1 MKRPGVN
8 ARIVADPATTTST
21 TAPAPG
27 DATSSAPA
35 STSAPPTQAV
45 GVSGTTNYLG
55 DIYAE
60 SNARLMYQSAYGTAG
75 TREWGEWE
83 ELARTNPFVSAGL
96 EFISSPIRDARL
108 DVEEAPEEEE
118 PDREK
123 AKAQAD
129 FVRFALNTGEPAL
142 PEFLVQ
148 ATRGMLGTGFAL
160 FEPTFRR
167 APTRLLPGGEGWVLS
182 RLAQR
187 LPSTLAHNAWLE
199 NEDGSELRAVKQEGP
214 RGNAWWRG
222 EIPADRLLLFSW
234 QRSGNNYAGFSAF
247 RPVWYLG
254 QIQKEL
260 LRLVGVTYQRE
271 GAGIPVATASDPS
284 TPLSPEQRRQML
296 DLLRGALYH
305 EQAAV
310 VMPAGWNMQWVFSG
324 GANKG
329 HVLDAWRQL
338 GIVIL
343 QQVQAQQ
350 LALGTSDTGSRSVGA
365 VHDASAMAYVHSV
378 IAVLEGVLNGV
389 GSRPYTGLV
398 RRLVSAN
405 WGPQRAY
412 PRVKLTP
419 PRAQLA
425 PDARLAAV
433 RDAVTSGVLTVT
445 LDVENATR
453 EALGFAPIAEEERDD
468 TGGETAPGLPDAA
481 PGVAGAE
488 SVQDT
493 ALNGAQVTAAQ
504 GIVESVAAGR
514 LPRDTGVRMLVTFF
528 RIPLDV
534 AEALMGDVG
543 RGFEPAAPEQQTVRP
558 AGGAGQEG
566 ALSAESLSRAKPQP
580 LTASAP
586 RGPWVPRRLL
596 RASEERTNWG
606 GLDAYFTEAR
616 EEFEKEAR
624 AVVVAML
631 AKAAGDI
638 TAAMEDGDP
647 SEVATL
653 PLDSK
658 ALEELVGQYLDAA
671 REYGRQTATREIEHG
686 TAEEV
691 LEKRED
697 GDNTLRA
704 ADPEDEEEDSEATP
718 EERKAIEK
726 SADDVLDA
734 QRRQGVRRIMSR
746 LRLELE
752 EEAIDVLRTGG
763 SAGEVVA
770 RTLQRQLD
778 TGAFRSDAGLL
789 TARAVN
795 VGRDEAARIM
805 GGVSMVEYSAVLDS
819 ETCSPCQDMD
829 GRQAPFSSA
838 EHDRML
844 PPNRDCLGGSRCRCV
859 LVFLPDMEVSE

>member
-60 SNARLMYQSAYGTAG
+60 SNARLTYQSAYGTAG

-453 EALGFAPIAEEERDD
+453 EALGFAPIAEEER
-468 TGGETAPGLPDAA
+468 AA
-481 PGVAGAE
+481 MK
-488 SVQDT
+488 S
-493 ALNGAQVTAAQ
+493 
-504 GIVESVAAGR
+504 R
-514 LPRDTGVRMLVTFF
+514 
-528 RIPLDV
+528 
-534 AEALMGDVG
+534 
-543 RGFEPAAPEQQTVRP
+543 PAA
-558 AGGAGQEG
+558 GAGQEG
-566 ALSAESLSRAKPQP
+566 APVPPRAEPPPSLRAN
-580 LTASAP
+580 AP
-586 RGPWVPRRLL
+586 RLPVAWQPRRPL
-596 RASEERTNWG
+596 RASESRTDWG
-606 GLDAYFTEAR
+606 GLNDFHEKGR
-616 EEFEKEAR
+616 DEFEREAR
-624 AVVVAML
+624 AVIVSML
-631 AKAAGDI
+631 REKAGAI
-638 TAAMEDGDP
+638 MAAMEDGDP
-647 SEVATL
+647 SEVATM
-653 PLDSK
+653 PLDTE
-658 ALEELVGQYLDAA
+658 ALESLVSQYLDAA
-671 REYGRQTATREIEHG
+671 REYGRQTATREIQRG
-686 TAEEV
+686 TAEAV
-691 LEKRED
+691 LERRED

-704 ADPEDEEEDSEATP
+704 AEPEDEEEGSEATP
-718 EERKAIEK
+718 EERKAIEN

-829 GRQAPFSSA
+829 GRQAPFNSA